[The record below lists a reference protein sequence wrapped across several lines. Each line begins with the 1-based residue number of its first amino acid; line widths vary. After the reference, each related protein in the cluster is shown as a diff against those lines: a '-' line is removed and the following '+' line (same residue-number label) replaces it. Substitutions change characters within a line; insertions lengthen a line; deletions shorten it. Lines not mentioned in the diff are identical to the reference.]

1 MSHGI
6 SWWAIHR
13 PVATLLLWIAV
24 MVAGT
29 IAWFH
34 LPIAALPTYDTPT
47 ISVSANL
54 SGASP
59 ETMANAVATPLEK
72 QFSTIPGLAMMT
84 STSRLGNTNI
94 TLEFSPSRDIESA
107 AVDVQAALYRANRSL
122 PSDMKSPPSY
132 RKVNPSDAPILML
145 SINSP
150 SLSLSELNDYSDN
163 LIGPAL
169 STIDGVAQVTVYGQ
183 KRFAV
188 RVSVDPDLLAARD
201 LSLPELA
208 AALKTANANSPVG
221 QLEGERQT
229 LMLQANEQLKNAAEF
244 SRLVIAN
251 RNGLPVRLGD
261 VATVEDS
268 VENIKSG
275 SWIDGQRSIILAIL
289 RQPGANTVATV
300 DAINAMLP
308 RLIAQMPESV
318 EVKKLN
324 DRSTSIRE
332 SIHDVTLT
340 LILTMGLVV
349 LSVMLFLRR
358 AAATL
363 IPSVSLP
370 ISMLATFALMYWLG
384 YSLDNISLMGLT
396 VALGLVVD
404 DAIVVLENIVRHIEE
419 GMKPWD
425 AAIKGAG
432 EVAFTVVSISISL
445 IAVFIPIFFMPGTIG
460 LLFHEFAVVVSLAVL
475 VSMAVSLTLIPLFAS
490 RFLKPEPEAHTQAA
504 WSRWFEAGF
513 NRLLNGYQRSLAVAL
528 RHQRWMLLLTIATF
542 AATAALYINAPKGF
556 FPQEDIGQIQATVEA
571 APDISYPALL
581 VLQQKVAKAVL
592 ENPNVATVAS
602 SLGSSGN
609 GGRLFITLKPRSE
622 RKNMAK
628 TLASLRQTT
637 GKIAG
642 VSVFY
647 RPTQNLQIGG
657 RSGKSSYQY
666 TLQAVNSDDLEAWA
680 DKLKANLAA
689 QPIFRDVT
697 SDSEQKTLQA
707 KINIDRD
714 RASELG
720 INMQNLRE
728 TLYAAY
734 GEREVATIYA
744 PQDSYS
750 VLMQLKDSARSDEN
764 ALAQLKVRS
773 SSGNLVPLTSF
784 ASVERTAVTTAINHQ
799 GQLPAITLS
808 FNLAEGASLSDAARE
823 IKAAESAINLPGSIF
838 GAFAG
843 DAALYQQTQ
852 TSQLWLI
859 LIAVAVIYVV
869 LGVLYESWIHP
880 ITILAGIPSAAIGAL
895 LALQITG
902 LELTFIAMIGIL
914 LLVGIVKKNAIM
926 MIDFAL
932 EAQRNQNVSALEA
945 IRDASAKRF
954 RPIMMTTLAALMGA
968 LPLALGLGA
977 GAELRQ
983 PLGVSIVGGLIFSQL
998 ITLYIT
1004 PVLFLTLEK
1013 LENRGISIKPIH

>member
-72 QFSTIPGLAMMT
+72 QFSTIPGLATMT
-84 STSRLGNTNI
+84 STSKLGSTNI
-94 TLEFSPSRDIESA
+94 TLEFAPSRDIESA

-169 STIDGVAQVTVYGQ
+169 STIDGVAQVTIYGQ

-208 AALKTANANSPVG
+208 AALKAANANSPVG

-251 RNGLPVRLGD
+251 RDGLPVRLGD

-419 GMKPWD
+419 GMQPWD

-490 RFLKPEPEAHTQAA
+490 RFLKPESEAQTQAA

-513 NRLLNGYQRSLAVAL
+513 NRLLSGYQRSLAVAL
-528 RHQRWMLLLTIATF
+528 RHQRWMLLLTFATF
-542 AATAALYINAPKGF
+542 AATAALYMNAPKGF
-556 FPQEDIGQIQATVEA
+556 FPQEDIGQIQASMDA

-602 SLGSSGN
+602 SLGGSGS
-609 GGRLFITLKPRSE
+609 GGRLFITLKPRNKRE
-622 RKNMAK
+622 NMAK
-628 TLASLRQTT
+628 TLASLRKTT
-637 GKIAG
+637 GQIAG

-666 TLQAVNSDDLEAWA
+666 TLQSVNSNDLEAWA
-680 DKLKANLAA
+680 DKLKAELSTQAV
-689 QPIFRDVT
+689 FRDVT
-697 SDSEQKTLQA
+697 SDAEQKTLQA

-764 ALAQLKVRS
+764 ALSLLKVRS
-773 SSGNLVPLTSF
+773 SSGNLIPLSSF
-784 ASVERTAVTTAINHQ
+784 ATVERTAVTTAINHQ

-823 IKAAESAINLPGSIF
+823 IKAAESAINLPSSIF

-895 LALQITG
+895 IALQITG

-932 EAQRNQNVSALEA
+932 EAQRNQQLPAIEA
-945 IRDASAKRF
+945 IREASAKRF

-1004 PVLFLTLEK
+1004 PVLFLTMERLSNK
-1013 LENRGISIKPIH
+1013 GMGTKALN

>member
-1 MSHGI
+1 MSQNHGI

-13 PVATLLLWIAV
+13 PVATLLLWLAV
-24 MVAGT
+24 MVAGV

-34 LPIAALPTYDTPT
+34 LPISALPSYDTPT
-47 ISVSANL
+47 INVSASL

-59 ETMANAVATPLEK
+59 ETMANSVATPLEK
-72 QFSTIPGLAMMT
+72 QFSTIPGLAMM
-84 STSRLGNTNI
+84 SSSSRLGSTSI
-94 TLEFSPSRDIESA
+94 TLEFAPNRDIESA

-150 SLSLSELNDYSDN
+150 SMSLSQLNDYSDN
-163 LIGPAL
+163 LIAPAL
-169 STIDGVAQVTVYGQ
+169 STIDGVAQVQIYGQ
-183 KRFAV
+183 KKYAV
-188 RVSVDPDLLAARD
+188 RIAVDPEKLAARNI
-201 LSLPELA
+201 SLPELSS
-208 AALKTANANSPVG
+208 ALKTANANSPVG

-244 SRLVIAN
+244 AEVVVAN
-251 RNGLPVRLGD
+251 RSADSGGLVRLKD
-261 VATVEDS
+261 VARVEDS

-275 SWIDGQRSIILAIL
+275 SWVNGERSIILAVQ

-300 DAINAMLP
+300 DAIKAMLP
-308 RLIAQMPESV
+308 KLKAQMPDSV
-318 EVKKLN
+318 EMHEIN

-332 SIHDVTLT
+332 SIHDVNLT
-340 LILTMGLVV
+340 LLLTLGLVV
-349 LSVMLFLRR
+349 MSVLLFLRR

-370 ISMLATFALMYWLG
+370 ISLLATFALMYWLG

-419 GMKPWD
+419 GMSPWD

-432 EVAFTVVSISISL
+432 EVGFTVVSISISL
-445 IAVFIPIFFMPGTIG
+445 VAVFIPIFFMPGTMG
-460 LLFHEFAVVVSLAVL
+460 LLFHEFAVVVALSIL
-475 VSMAVSLTLIPLFAS
+475 VSMLVSLTLIPLFAA
-490 RFLKPEPEAHTQAA
+490 RFLKPEPVEHTHTDPA
-504 WSRWFEAGF
+504 WSRYFEAGF
-513 NRLLNGYQRSLAVAL
+513 NRLLAAYQRSLGWVL
-528 RHQRWMLLLTIATF
+528 QHKIWMLLVTLATF
-542 AATAALYINAPKGF
+542 AITVWLYTAIPKGF
-556 FPQEDIGQIQATVEA
+556 FPQEDIGQVQASVDMSA
-571 APDISYPALL
+571 DISYPALL
-581 VLQQKVAKAVL
+581 KLQQRVASAVAK
-592 ENPNVATVAS
+592 NPNVSSVAS
-602 SLGSSGN
+602 SLGNGS
-609 GGRLFITLKPRSE
+609 GGRLFITLKPRKE
-622 RKNMAK
+622 RQNMQK
-628 TLASLRQTT
+628 TLESLRKDT

-642 VSVFY
+642 VNVFY
-647 RPTQNLQIGG
+647 RPTQNLNIGG

-666 TLQAVNSDDLEAWA
+666 TLQAVNANDLESWSN
-680 DKLKANLAA
+680 KLQAELASKA
-689 QPIFRDVT
+689 IFRDVT
-697 SDSEQKTLQA
+697 SDAEQKTLQA
-707 KINIDRD
+707 KLNINRD
-714 RASELG
+714 RAAELG
-720 INMQNLRE
+720 VDMQSLRD

-734 GEREVATIYA
+734 GEREVASIYA

-750 VLMQLKDSARSDEN
+750 VLLQLNEADRADESK
-764 ALAQLKVRS
+764 LAKLYVRS
-773 SSGNLVPLTSF
+773 KSGGLIPLSSF
-784 ASVERTAVTTAINHQ
+784 ATVERTAVTTTINHQ

-808 FNLAEGASLSDAARE
+808 FNLAEGSSLSDAARE
-823 IKAAESAINLPGSIF
+823 IKAAETAIALPSYIF
-838 GAFAG
+838 GGFAG
-843 DAALYQQTQ
+843 DAALYNQTQ

-859 LIAVAVIYVV
+859 LAAVAVIYVV

-895 LALQITG
+895 LALNLVG

-932 EAQRNQNVSALEA
+932 EAERGLALSSMDA
-945 IRDASAKRF
+945 IREASAKRF
-954 RPIMMTTLAALMGA
+954 RPIMMTTLAAMMGA
-968 LPLALGLGA
+968 MPLALGLGA

-983 PLGVSIVGGLIFSQL
+983 PLGVAIVGGLIFSQL

-1004 PVLFLTLEK
+1004 PVLYISLAKLEK
-1013 LENRGISIKPIH
+1013 KLK

>member
-72 QFSTIPGLAMMT
+72 QFSTIPGLATMT
-84 STSRLGNTNI
+84 STSKLGSTNI
-94 TLEFSPSRDIESA
+94 TLEFAPSRDIESA

-169 STIDGVAQVTVYGQ
+169 STIDGVAQVTIYGQ

-208 AALKTANANSPVG
+208 AALKAANANSPVG

-251 RNGLPVRLGD
+251 RDGLPVRLGD

-419 GMKPWD
+419 GMQPWD

-490 RFLKPEPEAHTQAA
+490 RFLKAESEAQTQAA

-513 NRLLNGYQRSLAVAL
+513 NRLLSGYQRSLAVAL
-528 RHQRWMLLLTIATF
+528 RHQ
-542 AATAALYINAPKGF
+542 
-556 FPQEDIGQIQATVEA
+556 
-571 APDISYPALL
+571 
-581 VLQQKVAKAVL
+581 
-592 ENPNVATVAS
+592 
-602 SLGSSGN
+602 
-609 GGRLFITLKPRSE
+609 
-622 RKNMAK
+622 
-628 TLASLRQTT
+628 
-637 GKIAG
+637 
-642 VSVFY
+642 
-647 RPTQNLQIGG
+647 
-657 RSGKSSYQY
+657 
-666 TLQAVNSDDLEAWA
+666 
-680 DKLKANLAA
+680 
-689 QPIFRDVT
+689 
-697 SDSEQKTLQA
+697 
-707 KINIDRD
+707 
-714 RASELG
+714 
-720 INMQNLRE
+720 
-728 TLYAAY
+728 
-734 GEREVATIYA
+734 
-744 PQDSYS
+744 
-750 VLMQLKDSARSDEN
+750 
-764 ALAQLKVRS
+764 
-773 SSGNLVPLTSF
+773 
-784 ASVERTAVTTAINHQ
+784 
-799 GQLPAITLS
+799 
-808 FNLAEGASLSDAARE
+808 
-823 IKAAESAINLPGSIF
+823 
-838 GAFAG
+838 
-843 DAALYQQTQ
+843 
-852 TSQLWLI
+852 
-859 LIAVAVIYVV
+859 
-869 LGVLYESWIHP
+869 
-880 ITILAGIPSAAIGAL
+880 
-895 LALQITG
+895 
-902 LELTFIAMIGIL
+902 
-914 LLVGIVKKNAIM
+914 
-926 MIDFAL
+926 
-932 EAQRNQNVSALEA
+932 
-945 IRDASAKRF
+945 
-954 RPIMMTTLAALMGA
+954 
-968 LPLALGLGA
+968 
-977 GAELRQ
+977 
-983 PLGVSIVGGLIFSQL
+983 
-998 ITLYIT
+998 
-1004 PVLFLTLEK
+1004 
-1013 LENRGISIKPIH
+1013 

>member
-13 PVATLLLWIAV
+13 PVATLLLWLAV
-24 MVAGT
+24 MVAGV

-34 LPIAALPTYDTPT
+34 LPISALPSYDTPT
-47 ISVSANL
+47 INVSASL
-54 SGASP
+54 TGASP
-59 ETMANAVATPLEK
+59 ETMANSVATPLEK
-72 QFSTIPGLAMMT
+72 QFSTIPGLAMMS
-84 STSRLGNTNI
+84 STSRLGSTSI
-94 TLEFSPSRDIESA
+94 TLEFAPNRDIESA

-122 PSDMKSPPSY
+122 PSEMKSPPSY

-150 SLSLSELNDYSDN
+150 SMSLSQLNDYSDN
-163 LIGPAL
+163 LIAPAL
-169 STIDGVAQVTVYGQ
+169 STIEGVAQVQIYGQ
-183 KRFAV
+183 KKYAV
-188 RVSVDPDLLAARD
+188 RINVDPDKLASRNIA
-201 LSLPELA
+201 LPELA
-208 AALKTANANSPVG
+208 SALKTANANTPVG

-229 LMLQANEQLKNAAEF
+229 LMLQANEQLKTAAEF
-244 SRLVIAN
+244 AEVVIA
-251 RNGLPVRLGD
+251 RQGGDTGGLVRLKD

-275 SWIDGQRSIILAIL
+275 SWVNGERSIILAVQ

-300 DAINAMLP
+300 DAIKAMLP
-308 RLIAQMPESV
+308 KLKAQMPDSV
-318 EVKKLN
+318 EMHQIN
-324 DRSTSIRE
+324 DRSNSIRE
-332 SIHDVTLT
+332 SIHDVNLT
-340 LILTMGLVV
+340 LLLTLGLVV
-349 LSVMLFLRR
+349 LSVLLFLRR

-370 ISMLATFALMYWLG
+370 ISLLATFGLMYWLG

-419 GMKPWD
+419 GMSPWD

-432 EVAFTVVSISISL
+432 EVGFTVVSISISL
-445 IAVFIPIFFMPGTIG
+445 VAVFIPIFFMPGTIG
-460 LLFHEFAVVVSLAVL
+460 LLFHEFAVVVALAIL
-475 VSMAVSLTLIPLFAS
+475 VSMAVSLTLIPLFAA
-490 RFLKPEPEAHTQAA
+490 RFLKAETADSTHKEPA
-504 WSRWFEAGF
+504 WSRYFEAGF
-513 NRLLNGYQRSLAVAL
+513 NRLLNGYQTSLAWVL
-528 RHQRWMLLLTIATF
+528 QHRIWMLLLTLATF
-542 AATAALYINAPKGF
+542 ALTAWLYLAIPKGF
-556 FPQEDIGQIQATVEA
+556 FPQEDIGQIQASVEM

-581 VLQQKVAKAVL
+581 KLQQQVAAAVQK
-592 ENPNVATVAS
+592 NPNVARVAS
-602 SLGSSGN
+602 SLGSGS

-622 RKNMAK
+622 RDNMQK
-628 TLASLRQTT
+628 TLESLRKST
-637 GKIAG
+637 GRIAG

-647 RPTQNLQIGG
+647 RPTQNLNIGG

-666 TLQAVNSDDLEAWA
+666 TLQAVNANNLEEWA
-680 DKLKANLAA
+680 TRLQNELAN

-697 SDSEQKTLQA
+697 SDAERKTLQA
-707 KINIDRD
+707 KINVNRD
-714 RASELG
+714 RAAELG
-720 INMQNLRE
+720 IDMQTLRE

-734 GEREVATIYA
+734 GEREVASIYA

-750 VLMQLKDSARSDEN
+750 VLMQLADADRSDESK
-764 ALAQLKVRS
+764 LSKLHVRS
-773 SSGNLVPLTSF
+773 KNGGLIPLTSF
-784 ASVERTAVTTAINHQ
+784 AQIERTAVTTAINHQ

-808 FNLAEGASLSDAARE
+808 FNLAAGASLSDAERE
-823 IKAAESAINLPGSIF
+823 IKAAEAAIGLPSSIF
-838 GAFAG
+838 GGFAG
-843 DAALYQQTQ
+843 DAALYQESQ

-859 LIAVAVIYVV
+859 LAAVAVIYVV

-880 ITILAGIPSAAIGAL
+880 LTILAGIPSAAIGAL
-895 LALQITG
+895 LALNLIG

-932 EAQRNQNVSALEA
+932 EAERAGAPSAQDA
-945 IRDASAKRF
+945 IRQASAKRF
-954 RPIMMTTLAALMGA
+954 RPIMMTTLAAIMGA
-968 LPLALGLGA
+968 MPLALGLGA

-983 PLGVSIVGGLIFSQL
+983 PLGVAIVGGLLFSQL

-1004 PVLFLTLEK
+1004 PVLYISLAKLEK
-1013 LENRGISIKPIH
+1013 RLK

>member
-72 QFSTIPGLAMMT
+72 QFSTIPGLATMT
-84 STSRLGNTNI
+84 STSKLGSTNI
-94 TLEFSPSRDIESA
+94 TLEFAPSRDIESA

-169 STIDGVAQVTVYGQ
+169 STIDGVAQVTIYGQ

-208 AALKTANANSPVG
+208 AALKAANANSPVG

-251 RNGLPVRLGD
+251 RDGLPVRLGD

-419 GMKPWD
+419 GMQPWD
-425 AAIKGAG
+425 AAIKGAS

-445 IAVFIPIFFMPGTIG
+445 VAVFIPIFFMPGTIG
-460 LLFHEFAVVVSLAVL
+460 LLFHEFAVVISLAVL

-490 RFLKPEPEAHTQAA
+490 RFLKPESEAQTQAA

-513 NRLLNGYQRSLAVAL
+513 NRLLSGYQRSLAVAL
-528 RHQRWMLLLTIATF
+528 RHQRWMLLLTFATF

-556 FPQEDIGQIQATVEA
+556 FPQEDIGQIQASMDA

-602 SLGSSGN
+602 SLGGSGS
-609 GGRLFITLKPRSE
+609 GGRLFITLKPRNE
-622 RKNMAK
+622 RENMAK
-628 TLASLRQTT
+628 TLASLRKTT
-637 GKIAG
+637 GQIAG

-666 TLQAVNSDDLEAWA
+666 TLQSVNSNDLEAWA
-680 DKLKANLAA
+680 DKLKAELSTQAV
-689 QPIFRDVT
+689 FRDVT
-697 SDSEQKTLQA
+697 SDAEQKTLQA

-764 ALAQLKVRS
+764 ALSLLKVRS
-773 SSGNLVPLTSF
+773 SSGNLVPLSSF
-784 ASVERTAVTTAINHQ
+784 ATVERTAVTTAINHQ

-823 IKAAESAINLPGSIF
+823 IKAAESAINLPSSIF

-895 LALQITG
+895 IALQITG

-932 EAQRNQNVSALEA
+932 EAQRNQQLPAIEA
-945 IRDASAKRF
+945 IREASAKRF

-1004 PVLFLTLEK
+1004 PVLFLTMERLSSK
-1013 LENRGISIKPIH
+1013 GIDKKALK